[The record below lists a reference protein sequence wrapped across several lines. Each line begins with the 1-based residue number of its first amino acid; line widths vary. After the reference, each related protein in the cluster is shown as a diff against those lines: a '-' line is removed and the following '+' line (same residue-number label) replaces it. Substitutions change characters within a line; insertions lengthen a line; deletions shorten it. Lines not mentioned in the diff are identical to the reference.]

1 MESDYGWSQYDI
13 ESTEYGETDSNAT
26 AEVDD
31 VDMEYVEE
39 PCLEYIPLKKQ
50 KVVDKKKASKSVPV
64 SRGKKSNGKRKRR
77 RLTGA
82 EEFFQLVLSWSIE
95 KLLLDSRKALG
106 LAPLGNMPSCF
117 ENKLVYYETM
127 RQVAV
132 EEARASL
139 SQGLRIMSDNVVI
152 RLSKVQID
160 KEESQLVLVMFKI
173 ISGGVDLTRPGS
185 AFKLIPSDFKLE
197 SNRSG
202 DNNNAYRSNYK
213 QNVYTNTNDKHDKQ
227 MKRDG
232 QDGHSKATL
241 AVVAQGS
248 AAMALSSSMG
258 GFNSVLPLWIH
269 STSPLAMQL
278 ADNGEL
284 LEGSDWTA
292 YSICSV
298 LSYQRM
304 ATVCTDSP
312 SPSFMHKILGYRP
325 ASHIKFDSDDD
336 DDGSHESEK
345 GGRDS
350 IFGETSSDSM
360 NGKSDDNKAN
370 KMKIKHSN
378 DEGDSNNSSDS
389 DSENENENEEEEVE
403 EEEEEEVEKNIHLRA
418 ILQSLSSSSRN
429 KVKSLNVSQKAAL
442 ILCLNLPANSSSYDT
457 QYSDDTQMKNV
468 NKNDNGDDDDDLNDS
483 DADNDNYNDDNN
495 RNNNDNGNDNK
506 NDKNKNDKLTEKLS
520 IAPLN
525 LSNGNL
531 HLILGPPG
539 CGKTH
544 FLVSLLHSLIGKDN
558 VYNNDSNENVRIMV
572 CAPSNKAVCV
582 VLEQFLQSGM
592 AGGVYKNNDKN
603 EKNEI
608 NGKNGKSG
616 TKGYNG
622 KNEING
628 HNKYLRC
635 SLIGVSEKLDVCSGS
650 ETAVINKTQPYPL
663 LPSSITD
670 CTRRFLYPIN
680 ASDIFVST
688 YGTGISTA
696 LNAII
701 MYLKTTIL
709 LLLTSINTIL
719 NNMNIKNMDIF
730 RKFVENGRISRKEF
744 GTIMLLQTTVSALRS
759 ECQSLFY
766 LLKCD
771 VSRFYFNNLNVSWQS
786 ADRLFGQLL
795 DRLYFRE
802 ILIQENK
809 NNGVRKDRTMK
820 RRIDMT
826 GISNTSL
833 EIPDCNNVTSYLIE
847 TTNNDDN
854 INNSNSNSNNNNND
868 SNSNKNNNNNKN
880 SKNKNENENENEN
893 GENKYVTSSISGIQG
908 LDPLLKKP
916 NTPLECVENIIN
928 DLKYINVKIS
938 TQIALEEISALVL
951 QSSSIIFCTLA
962 TSGSNIVIKN
972 VTSVDVLIVDE
983 AAQALEVELLIPLTI
998 GAKNLIL
1005 VGDPKQL
1012 PACVLSHEN
1021 QQTKRGESLMQRL
1034 IERCA
1039 YPCNLLDTQYRMHP
1053 AISLLPNR
1061 LFYENSLRDDV
1072 SVIKRANLFQ
1082 SKSKPKSSLN
1092 NTTLPAS
1099 TPISTSIS
1107 IVNKNKDN
1115 QSHNSDTQQHNKKE
1129 EVEEVVAFP
1138 EWLENFSFIDVPGGS
1153 EGEKG
1158 GGPGG
1163 KSLSNEAE
1171 AVMVVK

>member
-1 MESDYGWSQYDI
+1 MEFDYGWSQYDI
-13 ESTEYGETDSNAT
+13 DSAEYGETDSNAT

-31 VDMEYVEE
+31 IDMEYVEE
-39 PCLEYIPLKKQ
+39 PCEEYIPLKKQ
-50 KVVDKKKASKSVPV
+50 KVVDRKKASKSVPV

-82 EEFFQLVLSWSIE
+82 EEFFQLLLSWSVE
-95 KLLLDSRKALG
+95 KLLLDSRKTLG
-106 LAPLGNMPSCF
+106 LAPLRNMPSCF

-185 AFKLIPSDFKLE
+185 AFKLVPSDFKLGI
-197 SNRSG
+197 NKSG
-202 DNNNAYRSNYK
+202 DNNGFKSNYK
-213 QNVYTNTNDKHDKQ
+213 QNVFSNDKHDKQ

-269 STSPLAMQL
+269 SSSPLAVQL
-278 ADNGEL
+278 ADTGEL

-292 YSICSV
+292 YAICSV

-325 ASHIKFDSDDD
+325 ASHIKFDSDDE
-336 DDGSHESEK
+336 GEEGKK
-345 GGRDS
+345 GN
-350 IFGETSSDSM
+350 IIGETSSDNL
-360 NGKSDDNKAN
+360 NGKSDINKAV
-370 KMKIKHSN
+370 KMRIKHLN
-378 DEGDSNNSSDS
+378 DRADPDNNSDN
-389 DSENENENEEEEVE
+389 ENENENMEEEK
-403 EEEEEEVEKNIHLRA
+403 EEEEEVEKNIHLRT
-418 ILQSLSSSSRN
+418 ILQSLSSPSRN
-429 KVKSLNVSQKAAL
+429 KVTSLNDSQKAAL
-442 ILCLNLPANSSSYDT
+442 ILCLNLPANSSSAYDT
-457 QYSDDTQMKNV
+457 QYIDNVEMKDM
-468 NKNDNGDDDDDLNDS
+468 KKYNDGDS
-483 DADNDNYNDDNN
+483 NDDNN
-495 RNNNDNGNDNK
+495 GNNHNYNNNNSSNNNNNYNNSNNNNNDNNNNSK
-506 NDKNKNDKLTEKLS
+506 NSNNEVIEKSS
-520 IAPLN
+520 IPPLHS
-525 LSNGNL
+525 SNGNL

-544 FLVSLLHSLIGKDN
+544 FLVSLLHSLIGKDD
-558 VYNNDSNENVRIMV
+558 VYSNNSTENVRIMV

-582 VLEQFLQSGM
+582 VLEQFLLSGM
-592 AGGVYKNNDKN
+592 AGGVFKNNDEN
-603 EKNEI
+603 EKN
-608 NGKNGKSG
+608 GKNDK
-616 TKGYNG
+616 Y
-622 KNEING
+622 G
-628 HNKYLRC
+628 HYGPSKRHLRC

-650 ETAVINKTQPYPL
+650 ETAVISSTQPYPL
-663 LPSSITD
+663 LPASVTD
-670 CTRRFLYPIN
+670 CTRRFLHPMN

-688 YGTGISTA
+688 YGTRISTA

-701 MYLKTTIL
+701 IYLKTTIL
-709 LLLTSINTIL
+709 LQLISVDNLL
-719 NNMNIKNMDIF
+719 NNKNIKNMNIL
-730 RKFVENGRISRKEF
+730 RKYVENGMISRNEF

-759 ECQSLFY
+759 ECQFLFC

-771 VSRFYFNNLNVSWQS
+771 VSSFYFHNLNISWQS
-786 ADRLFGQLL
+786 ADRQFGHLL

-802 ILIQENK
+802 TLIQENK
-809 NNGVRKDRTMK
+809 NNGIRKDRTMK
-820 RRIDMT
+820 RRIDIT
-826 GISNTSL
+826 RISDSL
-833 EIPDCNNVTSYLIE
+833 PDITDS
-847 TTNNDDN
+847 DN
-854 INNSNSNSNNNNND
+854 IACHVMETKYDNNSNNNNNNNNNND
-868 SNSNKNNNNNKN
+868 NDNDNDNDNNNSNNNNKNGTNNKNDNNNNNKN
-880 SKNKNENENENEN
+880 KNENNEN
-893 GENKYVTSSISGIQG
+893 KRTTSSTSGIQVQ
-908 LDPLLKKP
+908 DPLLKKP
-916 NTPLECVENIIN
+916 HTPHECLENVIN
-928 DLKYINVKIS
+928 DLKYIDVKIS

-951 QSSSIIFCTLA
+951 QSSQIVFCTLA

-1039 YPCNLLDTQYRMHP
+1039 YPSNLLDTQYRMHP

-1072 SVIKRANLFQ
+1072 SVIKRANLFKSTPK
-1082 SKSKPKSSLN
+1082 SKSKSDSISD
-1092 NTTLPAS
+1092 NTTLPTS
-1099 TPISTSIS
+1099 IPIPTSIS
-1107 IVNKNKDN
+1107 TGKKKKNNDKDSQFYN
-1115 QSHNSDTQQHNKKE
+1115 CDTQQHNRKVVEKE
-1129 EVEEVVAFP
+1129 EIEFP
-1138 EWLENFSFIDVPGGS
+1138 EWLENYSFIDVPEGT
-1153 EGEKG
+1153 EGEKV

>member
-1 MESDYGWSQYDI
+1 MESDYGWSQHDI

-39 PCLEYIPLKKQ
+39 PCEEYIPLKKQ

-64 SRGKKSNGKRKRR
+64 SRGKKSNGRRKRR

-82 EEFFQLVLSWSIE
+82 EEFFQLLLSWSIE
-95 KLLLDSRKALG
+95 KLLLDSRKSLG

-152 RLSKVQID
+152 RLSKMQID

-185 AFKLIPSDFKLE
+185 AFKLIPSDFKLGN
-197 SNRSG
+197 SKNG
-202 DNNNAYRSNYK
+202 DNNNAYKSNYK
-213 QNVYTNTNDKHDKQ
+213 QNVNTNSNDKHDKQ

-232 QDGHSKATL
+232 QDGNCKATL

-269 STSPLAMQL
+269 SSSPLAVQL
-278 ADNGEL
+278 ADTGEL

-304 ATVCTDSP
+304 STVCTDSP

-336 DDGSHESEK
+336 DEGEK
-345 GGRDS
+345 GEKDS
-350 IFGETSSDSM
+350 IFGETSSDCM
-360 NGKSDDNKAN
+360 NGKSDSNKAN
-370 KMKIKHSN
+370 KPKIKHSN
-378 DEGDSNNSSDS
+378 DEGDSNNNSDS
-389 DSENENENEEEEVE
+389 EIENENENKEEGEEEEE
-403 EEEEEEVEKNIHLRA
+403 EEEEEGEEEEVEKNIHLKA
-418 ILQSLSSSSRN
+418 ILQSLSCSSRN
-429 KVKSLNVSQKAAL
+429 KVKSLNASQKAAL
-442 ILCLNLPANSSSYDT
+442 TLCLNLPANSSSYDS
-457 QYSDDTQMKNV
+457 QYSDNVQMKNV
-468 NKNDNGDDDDDLNDS
+468 NKNDNGDDGGSDSINDDDVNDS
-483 DADNDNYNDDNN
+483 DADNDNDNN
-495 RNNNDNGNDNK
+495 NNNNNNNGNNNK
-506 NDKNKNDKLTEKLS
+506 NDKNKNDNQTEISS
-520 IAPLN
+520 IAPLHS
-525 LSNGNL
+525 SNGNL

-544 FLVSLLHSLIGKDN
+544 FLVSLLHSLIGKAN
-558 VYNNDSNENVRIMV
+558 VHNNDSTENVRIMV

-592 AGGVYKNNDKN
+592 AGGMFKNNDKN
-603 EKNEI
+603 NKNDKNGENEI
-608 NGKNGKSG
+608 NG
-616 TKGYNG
+616 YNG
-622 KNEING
+622 HNG
-628 HNKYLRC
+628 NKYLRC

-650 ETAVINKTQPYPL
+650 ETALINNTQPSPL

-670 CTRRFLYPIN
+670 CTRRFLYPMN

-709 LLLTSINTIL
+709 LQLSSVDNLLHNK
-719 NNMNIKNMDIF
+719 NIKNMDII
-730 RKFVENGRISRKEF
+730 RKFVNNGTISRKEF

-771 VSRFYFNNLNVSWQS
+771 VSRFYLYNLNISWQS
-786 ADRLFGQLL
+786 ADRQFGQLL

-809 NNGVRKDRTMK
+809 NNGIKKDRTMK
-820 RRIDMT
+820 RRIDIT
-826 GISNTSL
+826 GISTTLPDISDCDNKTS
-833 EIPDCNNVTSYLIE
+833 NVMET
-847 TTNNDDN
+847 TTNNNNRNDS
-854 INNSNSNSNNNNND
+854 NNSNSNNDNNDNNDNNNNNHH
-868 SNSNKNNNNNKN
+868 NNNNNNNKN
-880 SKNKNENENENEN
+880 NKNENENKNES
-893 GENKYVTSSISGIQG
+893 ENK
-908 LDPLLKKP
+908 K
-916 NTPLECVENIIN
+916 
-928 DLKYINVKIS
+928 
-938 TQIALEEISALVL
+938 
-951 QSSSIIFCTLA
+951 
-962 TSGSNIVIKN
+962 
-972 VTSVDVLIVDE
+972 
-983 AAQALEVELLIPLTI
+983 
-998 GAKNLIL
+998 
-1005 VGDPKQL
+1005 
-1012 PACVLSHEN
+1012 
-1021 QQTKRGESLMQRL
+1021 
-1034 IERCA
+1034 
-1039 YPCNLLDTQYRMHP
+1039 
-1053 AISLLPNR
+1053 
-1061 LFYENSLRDDV
+1061 
-1072 SVIKRANLFQ
+1072 
-1082 SKSKPKSSLN
+1082 
-1092 NTTLPAS
+1092 
-1099 TPISTSIS
+1099 
-1107 IVNKNKDN
+1107 
-1115 QSHNSDTQQHNKKE
+1115 
-1129 EVEEVVAFP
+1129 
-1138 EWLENFSFIDVPGGS
+1138 
-1153 EGEKG
+1153 
-1158 GGPGG
+1158 
-1163 KSLSNEAE
+1163 
-1171 AVMVVK
+1171 